1 MSKVLAQDAYE
12 LVLSDLHGGSLPG
25 ALLFSGKEFSG
36 KLTAALDVADAMFG
50 GRSFWQGSPDFLLLG
65 HRDCCLEI
73 AAFARRLES
82 SPGGESLLLFLDSV
96 RKLSLRFSQV
106 LWDGDD
112 SAKKFAQV
120 LEELDGDVGALK
132 SQSDP
137 EKIGKLCASILKSCE
152 KLEGDFLYESVPIDQ
167 IRNMA
172 SWAHDRPNFTK
183 KVVVIE
189 NAELMLESARNS
201 LLKILEEP
209 PRDVLFILTTSNR
222 GAVMQTILSRVR
234 TYQFT
239 ERAASVES
247 EILSSVFGVEG
258 MTGIADYVR
267 SFLPVAPSAVRE
279 IASRYYGA
287 VCAGQIPSA
296 SSVVD
301 SCAKFKPRFLFS
313 MFLKGIMDS
322 CGNFARSPRLSAV
335 AFENARC
342 VRECWNAV
350 SVYNQS
356 PLAAI
361 EHLTKELSLVQRI
374 MRPYDGG
381 SDG

>member
-82 SPGGESLLLFLDSV
+82 SPGGESLSLFLDSV

-239 ERAASVES
+239 ERAASVD
-247 EILSSVFGVEG
+247 SVVGVRRRG
-258 MTGIADYVR
+258 DDGHRRLRTLVPARRAFRGQGNRVAVLRGSLRGADSVGVVR
-267 SFLPVAPSAVRE
+267 RRLVRE
-279 IASRYYGA
+279 IQAA
-287 VCAGQIPSA
+287 
-296 SSVVD
+296 
-301 SCAKFKPRFLFS
+301 FS
-313 MFLKGIMDS
+313 FQHVPQGDN
-322 CGNFARSPRLSAV
+322 GFVREFRPLSAP
-335 AFENARC
+335 FRGR
-342 VRECWNAV
+342 VRERALRQGVLECGVCLQPV
-350 SVYNQS
+350 SARGDRAPHEGTVVR
-356 PLAAI
+356 AAHN
-361 EHLTKELSLVQRI
+361 EAL
-374 MRPYDGG
+374 
-381 SDG
+381 